1 MLHCAD
7 LSSPTKPFPIYK
19 QWTYGVMEEFFKQG
33 DKEKE
38 LGIEVSAMC
47 DRDSVVVDKAQV
59 SSTKIVKIT
68 PLVIP
73 TPCWHLHYPKQH

>member
-7 LSSPTKPFPIYK
+7 LNSPTKPFEIYK
-19 QWTYGVMEEFFKQG
+19 QWTFGVMEEFFKQG

-38 LGIEVSAMC
+38 LGIEISAMC

-59 SSTKIVKIT
+59 SESNFLIYN
-68 PLVIP
+68 VICN
-73 TPCWHLHYPKQH
+73 TLGSFFL